1 MFFLL
6 DPAIWRYQLYINL
19 VSQDLEWTW
28 IIWSFSTKVGIE
40 LIEFSWNY
48 HGKFIPDITRPWHHG
63 MLENPPCIEH
73 WTFRIYCIT
82 VCPKMSWLSCPSWL
96 CRTTRD
102 SKNCNI
108 PFSQVVEN
116 QQGNTRVDSGCS
128 STQCVHHPET
138 MDILFLAAAYKKQCE
153 RKSPESDWELVGFWR
168 PIRIIKNAIQIVKS
182 WNSDFQIS
190 SKRLT
195 QSIPISS
202 PRVHHPSNSLVAIKS
217 LVIPPCSEQTKP
229 YHVVAS
235 CLLYNVY

>member
-1 MFFLL
+1 MELFNKSRDRTKNFHG
-6 DPAIWRYQLYINL
+6 IIMGNSW
-19 VSQDLEWTW
+19 DL
-28 IIWSFSTKVGIE
+28 
-40 LIEFSWNY
+40 
-48 HGKFIPDITRPWHHG
+48 PDITRPWHAGKSPMHLVRNYFWFPKVSAYLMG
-63 MLENPPCIEH
+63 MSCSAHRVNCLPGRRTTSWALDIPH
-73 WTFRIYCIT
+73 LLYAHL
-82 VCPKMSWLSCPSWL
+82 SWLSCPSWL

-102 SKNCNI
+102 STICNI

-190 SKRLT
+190 SKRL
-195 QSIPISS
+195 
-202 PRVHHPSNSLVAIKS
+202 RELPS
-217 LVIPPCSEQTKP
+217 SEQGS
-229 YHVVAS
+229 AS
-235 CLLYNVY
+235 R

>member
-1 MFFLL
+1 MVYSNSEQVSDAIASGSIHTWARKLPKCSSLSLTPYCIEFSNTMFFLL

-138 MDILFLAAAYKKQCE
+138 MDILCLAAAYKKQCE
-153 RKSPESDWELVGFWR
+153 RRGPPDPK
-168 PIRIIKNAIQIVKS
+168 AIE
-182 WNSDFQIS
+182 N
-190 SKRLT
+190 
-195 QSIPISS
+195 
-202 PRVHHPSNSLVAIKS
+202 
-217 LVIPPCSEQTKP
+217 
-229 YHVVAS
+229 
-235 CLLYNVY
+235 